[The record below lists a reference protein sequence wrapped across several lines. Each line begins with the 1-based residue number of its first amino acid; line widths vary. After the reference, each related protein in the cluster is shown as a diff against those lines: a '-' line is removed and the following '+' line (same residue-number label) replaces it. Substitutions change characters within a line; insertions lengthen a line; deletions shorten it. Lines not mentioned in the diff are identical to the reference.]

1 MQFYSI
7 VDFIADEEGVSAIEY
22 GLIGSLIAVVIAI
35 SVGLVGTNT
44 AVMWTMV
51 SNCVAF
57 ATTGAGSCP

>member
-1 MQFYSI
+1 MQLYSI
-7 VDFIADEEGVSAIEY
+7 VDFMTGEEGVSAIEY

-44 AVMWTMV
+44 AAMWTVV
-51 SNCVAF
+51 SNCVTF